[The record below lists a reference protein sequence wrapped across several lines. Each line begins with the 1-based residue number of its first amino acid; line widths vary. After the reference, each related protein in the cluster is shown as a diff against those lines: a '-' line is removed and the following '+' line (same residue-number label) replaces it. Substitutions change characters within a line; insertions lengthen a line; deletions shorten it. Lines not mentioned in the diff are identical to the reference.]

1 MQQALDSPAAAK
13 GLDDSYQPVP
23 DVRDDPAYFARLYDQ
38 YATDVLRVCYFYLS
52 DREKA
57 EDVCQDVFVRL
68 MTTHPLLQPGREKS
82 WLLKVALNRC
92 RDLWRGAWLKRVILG
107 GPTFELIPAPDEFSR
122 RDDQQAMMAAIN
134 QLPATF
140 KEVIL
145 LHYYQG
151 MNIAEIAQMLE
162 LPEGTISSRL
172 SRGRKK
178 LESILLKACKEKV
191 KPQMGLAARE
201 FGRRGEKEVQHK

>member
-1 MQQALDSPAAAK
+1 MSEPTSKHKEESAVQQALDSPAAAK

-92 RDLWRGAWLKRVILG
+92 RDLWRGAWVKRVVLG
-107 GPTFELIPAPDEFSR
+107 TPFECVPAPDEISQR
-122 RDDQQAMMAAIN
+122 TEKNDLMEAVSKLN
-134 QLPATF
+134 PTF

-151 MNIAEIAQMLE
+151 FGISEIAQMLD

-172 SRGRKK
+172 SRARKK
-178 LESILLKACKEKV
+178 LEGMLKGGE
-191 KPQMGLAARE
+191 
-201 FGRRGEKEVQHK
+201 GR

>member
-1 MQQALDSPAAAK
+1 MSEPTSKHKEESAVQQALDSPAAAK
-13 GLDDSYQPVP
+13 RLDDSYQPVP

-68 MTTHPLLQPGREKS
+68 MTTHPVLQPGREKS

-178 LESILLKACKEKV
+178 LESILLK
-191 KPQMGLAARE
+191 GGDAR
-201 FGRRGEKEVQHK
+201 

>member
-1 MQQALDSPAAAK
+1 MSEPTSKHKEESALQQALDSPAAAK
-13 GLDDSYQPVP
+13 GLDDSYQPVQ
-23 DVRDDPAYFARLYDQ
+23 DVRDDPVYFARLYDQ

-178 LESILLKACKEKV
+178 LESILLK
-191 KPQMGLAARE
+191 GGDAR
-201 FGRRGEKEVQHK
+201 

>member
-1 MQQALDSPAAAK
+1 MSEPTSKHKEESAVQQALDSPAAAK

-38 YATDVLRVCYFYLS
+38 YTTDVLRVCYFYLS

-178 LESILLKACKEKV
+178 LESILLK
-191 KPQMGLAARE
+191 GGDAR
-201 FGRRGEKEVQHK
+201 

>member
-1 MQQALDSPAAAK
+1 MSEPTSKHKEESAVQQALDSPAAAK

-151 MNIAEIAQMLE
+151 MNIAEIAQMLV

-178 LESILLKACKEKV
+178 LESILLK
-191 KPQMGLAARE
+191 GGDAR
-201 FGRRGEKEVQHK
+201 

>member
-1 MQQALDSPAAAK
+1 MSEPTSKHKEESVVQQALDSPAAAK

-178 LESILLKACKEKV
+178 LESILLK
-191 KPQMGLAARE
+191 GGDAR
-201 FGRRGEKEVQHK
+201 

>member
-1 MQQALDSPAAAK
+1 MSEPTSKHKEESDVQQALDSPAAAK

-178 LESILLKACKEKV
+178 LESILLK
-191 KPQMGLAARE
+191 GGDAR
-201 FGRRGEKEVQHK
+201 

>member
-1 MQQALDSPAAAK
+1 MSEPTSKHKEESAVQQALDSPAAAK

-145 LHYYQG
+145 LHYYQC

-178 LESILLKACKEKV
+178 LESILLK
-191 KPQMGLAARE
+191 GGDAR
-201 FGRRGEKEVQHK
+201 

>member
-1 MQQALDSPAAAK
+1 MSEPTSKHKEESAVQQALDSPAAAK

-68 MTTHPLLQPGREKS
+68 MTTHPVLQPGREKS
-82 WLLKVALNRC
+82 WLLKVSLNRC

-178 LESILLKACKEKV
+178 LESILLKACK
-191 KPQMGLAARE
+191 
-201 FGRRGEKEVQHK
+201 

>member
-1 MQQALDSPAAAK
+1 MSEPTSKHKEESAVQQALDSPAAAK
-13 GLDDSYQPVP
+13 GLDGSYQPVP

-178 LESILLKACKEKV
+178 LESILLK
-191 KPQMGLAARE
+191 GGDAR
-201 FGRRGEKEVQHK
+201 

>member
-1 MQQALDSPAAAK
+1 MSEPTSKHKEESAVQQALDSPAAAK

-122 RDDQQAMMAAIN
+122 RDDQHAMMAAIN

-178 LESILLKACKEKV
+178 LESILLK
-191 KPQMGLAARE
+191 GGDAR
-201 FGRRGEKEVQHK
+201 

>member
-1 MQQALDSPAAAK
+1 MSEPTSKHKEESAVQQALDSPAAAK

-134 QLPATF
+134 QLPATC

-178 LESILLKACKEKV
+178 LESILLK
-191 KPQMGLAARE
+191 GGDAR
-201 FGRRGEKEVQHK
+201 

>member
-1 MQQALDSPAAAK
+1 MSEPTSKHKEESAVQQALDSPAAAK

-23 DVRDDPAYFARLYDQ
+23 DVRDDPTYFARLYDQ

-68 MTTHPLLQPGREKS
+68 MTTHPVLQPGREKS

-178 LESILLKACKEKV
+178 LESILLK
-191 KPQMGLAARE
+191 GGDAR
-201 FGRRGEKEVQHK
+201 

>member
-1 MQQALDSPAAAK
+1 MSEPTSKHKEESAVQQALDSPAAAK

-145 LHYYQG
+145 LHYYHG

-178 LESILLKACKEKV
+178 LESILLK
-191 KPQMGLAARE
+191 GGDAR
-201 FGRRGEKEVQHK
+201 

>member
-1 MQQALDSPAAAK
+1 MSEPTSKHKEESAVQQALDSPAAAK

-23 DVRDDPAYFARLYDQ
+23 DVRDDPAYFAWLYDQ

-92 RDLWRGAWLKRVILG
+92 RDLWRGAWLKRVILA

-178 LESILLKACKEKV
+178 LESILLK
-191 KPQMGLAARE
+191 GGDAR
-201 FGRRGEKEVQHK
+201 

>member
-1 MQQALDSPAAAK
+1 MSEPTSKHKEESAVQQALDSPAAAK

-92 RDLWRGAWLKRVILG
+92 RDLWRGAWLKRVILD

-178 LESILLKACKEKV
+178 LESILLK
-191 KPQMGLAARE
+191 GGDAR
-201 FGRRGEKEVQHK
+201 

>member
-122 RDDQQAMMAAIN
+122 CDDQQAMMAAIN

-178 LESILLKACKEKV
+178 LESILLK
-191 KPQMGLAARE
+191 GGDAR
-201 FGRRGEKEVQHK
+201 

>member
-92 RDLWRGAWLKRVILG
+92 RDLWRGAWLKRVVLG
-107 GPTFELIPAPDEFSR
+107 SPAFELVPAPDEI
-122 RDDQQAMMAAIN
+122 DKLADQQELMSAVN
-134 QLPATF
+134 QLPASF

-151 MNIAEIAQMLE
+151 YGITEIAEMME

-178 LESILLKACKEKV
+178 LESILK
-191 KPQMGLAARE
+191 GGDAR
-201 FGRRGEKEVQHK
+201 

>member
-1 MQQALDSPAAAK
+1 MGEQSQRNEAEGQAVQQAQQLE
-13 GLDDSYQPVP
+13 
-23 DVRDDPAYFARLYDQ
+23 RDGMAYFEELYEK
-38 YATDVLRVCYFYLS
+38 YATDVLRVSYFYLG
-52 DREKA
+52 DRQKA

-68 MTTHPLLQPGREKS
+68 ITNAPDLQEGREKA

-92 RDLWRGAWLKRVILG
+92 RDLWRGAWLKRVVLG
-107 GPTFELIPAPDEFSR
+107 SPAFELVPAPDEI
-122 RDDQQAMMAAIN
+122 DKLTDQQELMSAVN
-134 QLPATF
+134 QLPASF

-151 MNIAEIAQMLE
+151 YGITEIAEMME

-178 LESILLKACKEKV
+178 LESILK
-191 KPQMGLAARE
+191 GGDAR
-201 FGRRGEKEVQHK
+201 

>member
-1 MQQALDSPAAAK
+1 MSEPTSKHKEESAVQQALDSPAAAK

-178 LESILLKACKEKV
+178 LESILLKGGDA
-191 KPQMGLAARE
+191 
-201 FGRRGEKEVQHK
+201 GEEAS

>member
-1 MQQALDSPAAAK
+1 MSEPTSKRKEESAVQQALDSPAAAK

-134 QLPATF
+134 QLPAIF

-178 LESILLKACKEKV
+178 LESILLK
-191 KPQMGLAARE
+191 GGDAR
-201 FGRRGEKEVQHK
+201 

>member
-1 MQQALDSPAAAK
+1 MSEPTSKHKEESAVQQALDSPAAAK

-38 YATDVLRVCYFYLS
+38 HATDVLRVCYFYLS

-178 LESILLKACKEKV
+178 LESILLK
-191 KPQMGLAARE
+191 GGDAR
-201 FGRRGEKEVQHK
+201 

>member
-1 MQQALDSPAAAK
+1 MSEPTSKHKEESAVQQALDSPAAAK

-92 RDLWRGAWLKRVILG
+92 RDLWRGAWFKRVILG

-178 LESILLKACKEKV
+178 LESILLK
-191 KPQMGLAARE
+191 GGDAR
-201 FGRRGEKEVQHK
+201 

>member
-1 MQQALDSPAAAK
+1 MSEPTSKHKEESAVQQALDSPAAAK

-23 DVRDDPAYFARLYDQ
+23 DMRDDPAYFARLYDQ

-151 MNIAEIAQMLE
+151 MNIAEIAQILE

-178 LESILLKACKEKV
+178 LESILLK
-191 KPQMGLAARE
+191 GGDAR
-201 FGRRGEKEVQHK
+201 

>member
-122 RDDQQAMMAAIN
+122 RVDQQAMMSAIN

-172 SRGRKK
+172 RRGRKK
-178 LESILLKACKEKV
+178 LESILLK
-191 KPQMGLAARE
+191 GGDAR
-201 FGRRGEKEVQHK
+201 

>member
-1 MQQALDSPAAAK
+1 MSEPTSKHKEESAVQQALDSPAAAK

-122 RDDQQAMMAAIN
+122 RDDQQAMMASIN

-178 LESILLKACKEKV
+178 LESILLK
-191 KPQMGLAARE
+191 GGDAR
-201 FGRRGEKEVQHK
+201 

>member
-1 MQQALDSPAAAK
+1 MSEPTSKHKEESAVQQALDSPAAAK

-68 MTTHPLLQPGREKS
+68 MTTHPVLQPGREKS

-122 RDDQQAMMAAIN
+122 RDDRQAMMAAIN

-178 LESILLKACKEKV
+178 LESILLK
-191 KPQMGLAARE
+191 GGDAR
-201 FGRRGEKEVQHK
+201 

>member
-1 MQQALDSPAAAK
+1 MSEPTSKHKEESAVQQALNSPAAAK
-13 GLDDSYQPVP
+13 GLDDSYQQVP

-178 LESILLKACKEKV
+178 LESILLK
-191 KPQMGLAARE
+191 GGDAR
-201 FGRRGEKEVQHK
+201 